1 MQKNWQKTG
10 ITSKKMVLY
19 GFVSFLFVS
28 FEIIPYLAQNKDPM
42 NIYDSAQGR
51 RSAIL
56 QLVRESSSVNV
67 SELSQRFGVS
77 EVTIRKDLRILKERK
92 LLVRVHG
99 GAIMSARA
107 TGDESEERNFGFKKL
122 LNAKEKEAIGRAA
135 AAHIK
140 EGDTILIDSGTT
152 ALEVAKNLHGFEDL
166 TIITNSVSAMMEAVK
181 YKRFRVILL
190 GGTVRGSSNSIVG
203 PLAESNLKLFYC
215 DKLFLGVDSF
225 SVEAGLSTPSVEE
238 ASTNQVMISR
248 AREVIAVFDSSKVNK
263 RAFAFIAAPEEIHTV
278 ITDSHLPANVRNQ
291 LTAMHINVETVPV
304 H

>member
-1 MQKNWQKTG
+1 
-10 ITSKKMVLY
+10 
-19 GFVSFLFVS
+19 
-28 FEIIPYLAQNKDPM
+28 M

-77 EVTIRKDLRILKERK
+77 EVTIRKDLRILEERK

-107 TGDESEERNFGFKKL
+107 TGDETEERNFGFKKL
-122 LNAKEKEAIGRAA
+122 LNSKEKEAIGRAA

-140 EGDTILIDSGTT
+140 DGDTILIDSGTT
-152 ALEVAKNLHGFEDL
+152 ALEVVKNLQRFNDL
-166 TIITNSVSAMMEAVK
+166 TIITNSINVIQEAVK

-190 GGTVRGSSNSIVG
+190 GGTVRGNSNSIVG

-225 SVEAGLSTPSVEE
+225 SVEAGLSTPNVEE

-263 RAFAFIAAPEEIHTV
+263 RAFAFIASVDEINTV
-278 ITDSHLPANVRNQ
+278 ITDSRLPANVRNQ
-291 LTAMHINVETVPV
+291 LKDMNINVETVNV
-304 H
+304 R